1 MGDMKTLHSIGL
13 FTGLRR
19 LALALAT
26 VAAAA
31 CDRPEDAK
39 REPPTPAVAVPS
51 ETGEMVAVRALS
63 AQAIATRDRIIEVA
77 ESRSQRQLA
86 RLAAEFEGFQ
96 SNFGGSEHFAYW
108 YSRRRMGSD
117 PNEAII
123 ALFNEP
129 YAVREV
135 GEEVWYIW
143 PDLATIDPRGFALEK
158 LSFRDRARLEALIGE
173 RGIEVLLRGEPYP
186 GYRTAITSGG
196 RWVYFVDGN

>member
-1 MGDMKTLHSIGL
+1 MGDMKTG
-13 FTGLRR
+13 R
-19 LALALAT
+19 LALAIT
-26 VAAAA
+26 VTALAAAG
-31 CDRPEDAK
+31 CDPRADAERELPARSVEVPPETEVTA
-39 REPPTPAVAVPS
+39 AVAP
-51 ETGEMVAVRALS
+51 LS
-63 AQAIATRDRIIEVA
+63 AEATATRDRIIEVA
-77 ESRSQRQLA
+77 KSGSQRQLA
-86 RLAAEFEGFQ
+86 RLANEFEGFQ
-96 SNFGGSEHFAYW
+96 SNFGGSEHFSYW

-117 PNEAII
+117 PNEAIV

-143 PDLATIDPRGFALEK
+143 PDLATLDPRGFALEK
-158 LSFRDRARLEALIGE
+158 LSFRDRARLEELIGE

>member
-1 MGDMKTLHSIGL
+1 MCDMKTLN
-13 FTGLRR
+13 FTDIRR
-19 LALALAT
+19 LALAITLTALA
-26 VAAAA
+26 ASG
-31 CDRPEDAK
+31 CDPRADAE
-39 REPPTPAVAVPS
+39 REPPTRSVEAPPETEVIAAVA
-51 ETGEMVAVRALS
+51 ALS
-63 AQAIATRDRIIEVA
+63 AEATATRDRILEVA
-77 ESRSQRQLA
+77 RSGSQRQLA
-86 RLAAEFEGFQ
+86 RLAGEFEGFQ

-117 PNEAII
+117 PNEAIV
-123 ALFNEP
+123 ALFDEP

-143 PDLATIDPRGFALEK
+143 PDLATLDPRGFALEK
-158 LSFRDRARLEALIGE
+158 LSFRDRARLEELIGE

>member
-1 MGDMKTLHSIGL
+1 MKTLN
-13 FTGLRR
+13 FTEIRR
-19 LALALAT
+19 LALAITLTALA
-26 VAAAA
+26 ASG
-31 CDRPEDAK
+31 CDTRADAE
-39 REPPTPAVAVPS
+39 REPSARPVSVPIETEVTAAVA
-51 ETGEMVAVRALS
+51 ALS
-63 AQAIATRDRIIEVA
+63 AEAIATRDRILEVA
-77 ESRSQRQLA
+77 RSGSQRQLA
-86 RLAAEFEGFQ
+86 RLAGEFEGFQ

-117 PNEAII
+117 PNEAIV
-123 ALFNEP
+123 ALFDEP

-143 PDLATIDPRGFALEK
+143 PDLATLDPRGFALEK
-158 LSFRDRARLEALIGE
+158 LSFRDRARLEELIGE